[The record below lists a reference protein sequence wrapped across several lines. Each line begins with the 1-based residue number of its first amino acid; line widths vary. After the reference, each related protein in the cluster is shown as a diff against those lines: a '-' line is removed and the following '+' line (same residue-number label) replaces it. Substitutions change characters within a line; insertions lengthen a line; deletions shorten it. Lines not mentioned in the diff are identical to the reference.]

1 MTDEALKTTL
11 LCFLLT
17 FGQQANALNIPEKY
31 QSPQKI
37 ENKASFIKNFF
48 SYKELRYKSDEGDPK
63 LWRQIETCETK
74 YDGGAL
80 ILEQYMYN
88 NWQEFNGGGGLI
100 GLLFHIQNGEVTFI
114 HAAHTLTNYRMN
126 VVTKPIYK
134 CFTDSV
140 EDSNNRY

>member
-88 NWQEFNGGGGLI
+88 NWQEFNGGGGL
-100 GLLFHIQNGEVTFI
+100 LLAYSF
-114 HAAHTLTNYRMN
+114 
-126 VVTKPIYK
+126 IYK
-134 CFTDSV
+134 M
-140 EDSNNRY
+140 EK